1 MKKNHRYGLIAG
13 IVLALILALAVI
25 VWPYR
30 GFIPILGQPSIDLSK
45 AIPTQPVTANGEGE
59 LPLGKNETGL
69 PLLLPRGFSI
79 NLFAKDL
86 EGPRSIRVAPDGM
99 LMVAEPNAGR
109 ITALPDRNGDGV
121 ADGKLTV
128 ASGLDRPHDFLFNL
142 TDGYDLLIAE
152 TGALSRMRL
161 NADLSRADS
170 HQVLTRLPT
179 GGRHWT
185 RSLEFAPTGKGEERL
200 LISIGSACDVCHE
213 DDARRGTVQSVR
225 MDGSDMKPYAV
236 GLRNAVFLEPGPSGS
251 VWATEMGRD
260 FLGDNLPP
268 DEINILE
275 EDKNY
280 GWPICYGKN
289 IHDTVFDKNT
299 YIRNPCM
306 EPFETPSHI
315 DLPAHSAPLGL
326 AFVPDD
332 AGWPEEYVGN
342 LLVAYHGSWNRTVP
356 TGYAVRRFL
365 LDENGNATSNEDFV
379 SGWLTD
385 RDVLGRPADLTFGS
399 DGALYITDDKT
410 GLIYR
415 ITPPS
420 ASVSP

>member
-1 MKKNHRYGLIAG
+1 MNHRRYGIIAG
-13 IVLALILALAVI
+13 IVLAIILGLLVI
-25 VWPYR
+25 AWPYR
-30 GFIPILGQPSIDLSK
+30 GFIPILSQPPIDLSK
-45 AIPTQPVTANGEGE
+45 AIPTQPTESNGEGE

-69 PLLLPRGFSI
+69 PLVLPRGFSI

-86 EGPRSIRVAPDGM
+86 ETPRSIRVAPDGM
-99 LMVAEPNAGR
+99 IMVAEPNAGR
-109 ITALPDRNGDGV
+109 ISALPDRDGDGV
-121 ADGKLTV
+121 SDGRLTV
-128 ASGLDRPHDFLFNL
+128 ASNLNRPHDFLFFL
-142 TDGYDLLIAE
+142 SDGYDLFIAE

-161 NADLSRADS
+161 NADFSRAES
-170 HQVLTRLPT
+170 HRVLTQLPT

-185 RSLEFAPTGKGEERL
+185 KSLEFAPTGKGEERL
-200 LISIGSACDVCHE
+200 LISIGSSCDVCHE
-213 DDARRGTVQSVR
+213 DDARRGTIQSVR
-225 MDGSDMKPYAV
+225 LDGSDLKPYAT
-236 GLRNAVFLEPGPSGS
+236 GLRNSVFLEAGPNGAI
-251 VWATEMGRD
+251 WATEMGRD
-260 FLGDNLPP
+260 FLGDDLPP
-268 DEINILE
+268 DEINIIE
-275 EDKNY
+275 EGKNY

-289 IHDTVFDKNT
+289 VHDTAFDKNT

-332 AGWPEEYVGN
+332 AGWPEEYAGN
-342 LLVAYHGSWNRTVP
+342 LLVAYHGSWNRTLP
-356 TGYAVRRFL
+356 TGYAIRRFV
-365 LDENGNATSNEDFV
+365 LDENGNAVSNEDFV

-385 RDVLGRPADLTFGS
+385 QGVLGRPADLTFGS
-399 DGALYITDDKT
+399 DGALYVTDDKT